1 MEKFVVQ
8 SLKVL
13 AALVVLIG
21 LDRFPLLA
29 QTKQKVEKKV
39 MIIKEYTDENGQKK
53 VETIVKE
60 GDEVNDA
67 EIQKLLKERNFD
79 MPDFQ
84 DKEAITQSG
93 PNGDERNHFYHF
105 FNRFGDN
112 DRRHDGKGFDW
123 NQKDQKPRLGVNL
136 GPEGEKKQGAVVQSV
151 IEDSPAEK
159 AGLRKGDIITKIN
172 QTNILN
178 NDELIAKIAG
188 FSLNETIAITYLR
201 DGKSHEVKAKL
212 TASDSNDFGG
222 FDFNMGEMPERIMEM
237 FPKDGFGIG
246 GFRGF
251 GGVKLD
257 VQVEEREDKSGVEV
271 KSVDENGLGAKAGFK
286 VGDLITQIAGDR
298 IDDIDDLQDALKENS
313 GQEKVNATVVRNGAT
328 TTLSL
333 NLKKE
338 EPKPKRKTIK
348 L

>member
-172 QTNILN
+172 QTNI
-178 NDELIAKIAG
+178 AWP
-188 FSLNETIAITYLR
+188 T
-201 DGKSHEVKAKL
+201 
-212 TASDSNDFGG
+212 TAH
-222 FDFNMGEMPERIMEM
+222 
-237 FPKDGFGIG
+237 
-246 GFRGF
+246 
-251 GGVKLD
+251 
-257 VQVEEREDKSGVEV
+257 
-271 KSVDENGLGAKAGFK
+271 
-286 VGDLITQIAGDR
+286 T
-298 IDDIDDLQDALKENS
+298 
-313 GQEKVNATVVRNGAT
+313 
-328 TTLSL
+328 
-333 NLKKE
+333 
-338 EPKPKRKTIK
+338 
-348 L
+348 